1 MGLTL
6 IIFLGRSPLWIDVK
20 SRAGKSDDPASR
32 QGPRVT
38 LSLGLPSAC
47 CSSHFS
53 HFYHQAVVA
62 VESRF
67 SERERSELLPPD

>member
-6 IIFLGRSPLWIDVK
+6 IIFLGRSPLRMDVK
-20 SRAGKSDDPASR
+20 SRAGKSDYPASR

-38 LSLGLPSAC
+38 LALGLASAC
-47 CSSHFS
+47 YSSHF
-53 HFYHQAVVA
+53 YYQAVVA

-67 SERERSELLPPD
+67 SERERSQLLPPD